1 MESLTNP
8 GNQVLSDLNIDDP
21 QPENTPELAKEED
34 SKKEDKMEEDKKD
47 DNGADQDEERK
58 KHELFNME
66 RWGVHKRWSDINFC
80 RRLRNMRS
88 QTVFDMNLRT
98 KEKDMEREW
107 HIREGR
113 LETAAGIQKFD
124 IDPWMKV
131 KGKQLKP
138 KWRTRVNL

>member
-8 GNQVLSDLNIDDP
+8 SNQVLSDPKIDDS
-21 QPENTPELAKEED
+21 QPENTPEFAKEED
-34 SKKEDKMEEDKKD
+34 KKND
-47 DNGADQDEERK
+47 ADANETVIDEDEERK

-131 KGKQLKP
+131 KE
-138 KWRTRVNL
+138 